1 MQVCMHENLDFLVI
15 TGDFFDV
22 NVPDLSP
29 VKRAAEMLRR
39 IRDNGTEI
47 YMIYGSHDFNAS
59 TISMIDILHSAGL
72 FIKPVEFEQTGEGKM
87 RLRLINDKKTNI
99 RIAGLSG
106 RKNSLDTEY
115 YQLLDQYSAE
125 YEEGPKIF
133 LFHTLIS
140 ELTPN
145 ELAHNKTVPMSLL
158 PRGFMYYGGG
168 HLHKRVEYMADDK
181 KSAIIYPGPLFGST
195 FTDLENTAT
204 GEKRG
209 FYIIEYDTES
219 RTVEPLFMPIK
230 LADIDLKVV
239 DANGLTS
246 KQTEDKISKIIKELD
261 PVDKIF
267 LLKVKGRMSMG
278 RRSDIEFGKFEEE
291 ISRKG
296 ALISFI
302 NRSNLYSAESVGIKI
317 PNRETN
323 IENIEKTVI
332 KERISSYK
340 IDPSLKDKHAKE
352 FVHSRLFSSGGE
364 NTADQL
370 LRILKTEKLENETQR
385 DYERRIISDVTS
397 TVEI

>member
-1 MQVCMHENLDFLVI
+1 
-15 TGDFFDV
+15 
-22 NVPDLSP
+22 
-29 VKRAAEMLRR
+29 
-39 IRDNGTEI
+39 
-47 YMIYGSHDFNAS
+47 
-59 TISMIDILHSAGL
+59 
-72 FIKPVEFEQTGEGKM
+72 
-87 RLRLINDKKTNI
+87 
-99 RIAGLSG
+99 
-106 RKNSLDTEY
+106 
-115 YQLLDQYSAE
+115 
-125 YEEGPKIF
+125 
-133 LFHTLIS
+133 
-140 ELTPN
+140 
-145 ELAHNKTVPMSLL
+145 L

-168 HLHKRVEYMADDK
+168 HLHKRVEYVADDK

-219 RTVEPLFMPIK
+219 RTVEPLFIPIK

-267 LLKVKGRMSMG
+267 LLKVKGLMSMG
-278 RRSDIEFGKFEEE
+278 KRSDIEFGKFEEE
-291 ISRKG
+291 ISLKG

-302 NRSNLYSAESVGIKI
+302 NRSNLFSAESVGIKI

-332 KERISSYK
+332 KERISLYK
-340 IDPSLKDKHAKE
+340 IDPSLKDMHAKE
-352 FVHSRLFSSGGE
+352 FVHSRLFSSSGE

-370 LRILKTEKLENETQR
+370 LRILKTEKIENETQR
-385 DYERRIISDVTS
+385 DYERRIISYVTS